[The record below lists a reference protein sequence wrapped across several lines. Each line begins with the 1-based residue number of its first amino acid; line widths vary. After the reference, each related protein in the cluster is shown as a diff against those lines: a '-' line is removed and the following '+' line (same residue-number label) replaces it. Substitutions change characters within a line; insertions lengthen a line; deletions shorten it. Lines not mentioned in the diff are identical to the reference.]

1 MKTVKNLDTNNKRL
15 FLRHLKTPAP
25 YILILPFIGI
35 AVFVGLYIIAAL
47 TYPGGSATFP
57 GQTGFNFWNNYL
69 CDLLDEYALNGEL
82 NTARFYARM
91 ALLFLCTSLLLLWF
105 YLPKL
110 FSKVTVN
117 LTIMWISG
125 LVSLL
130 IVFFLAAQT
139 HDIIVRIS
147 GIFGA
152 IAFISGNFELHRAR
166 YYKLSLLGILS
177 LFIFL
182 VNYYIY
188 ETGIYLRALPS
199 IQKLTF
205 VVCLSWFLSLNLQV
219 FKKLKLPSNQILQ

>member
-1 MKTVKNLDTNNKRL
+1 MKTAKDIDANYKNL
-15 FLRHLKTPAP
+15 FLRYLKTPASYMLLLP
-25 YILILPFIGI
+25 ILGIVVFI
-35 AVFVGLYIIAAL
+35 GLYIIAAL
-47 TYPGGSATFP
+47 TYPGGSAIYP
-57 GQTGFNFWNNYL
+57 GHTGFNFWNNYL

-91 ALLFLCTSLLLLWF
+91 ALTSLCTSLLLLWF

-110 FSKVTVN
+110 FNKASVN

-130 IVFFLAAQT
+130 TVFFLAAQT

-147 GIFGA
+147 GVFGA
-152 IAFISGNFELHRAR
+152 ISFITGTFELYRAG
-166 YYKLSLLGILS
+166 YYKLSFLGILS

-188 ETGIYLRALPS
+188 ETGIYIWALPS
-199 IQKLTF
+199 NQKVTF
-205 VVCLSWFLSLNLQV
+205 VVCLSWFLSLNLQL
-219 FKKLKLPSNQILQ
+219 FKKLKPPSNQILQ

>member
-1 MKTVKNLDTNNKRL
+1 METVKDIDTNNKRFL
-15 FLRHLKTPAP
+15 FRYLKTPAP
-25 YILILPFIGI
+25 YILILPFLGI
-35 AVFVGLYIIAAL
+35 VVFVGLYIMAAL

-82 NTARFYARM
+82 NTGRFYARM
-91 ALLFLCTSLLLLWF
+91 ALTSLCTSLLLLWF

-139 HDIIVRIS
+139 HDKIVRIS
-147 GIFGA
+147 GIFGV
-152 IAFISGNFELHRAR
+152 IAFISSTIELYRAGF
-166 YYKLSLLGILS
+166 YKVSLLGMLS

-188 ETGIYLRALPS
+188 ETGIYIRALPS
-199 IQKLTF
+199 IQKVTF
-205 VVCLSWFLSLNLQV
+205 VICLSWFLTLNLQL
-219 FKKLKLPSNQILQ
+219 FKKIKPATK